1 MIVTPKELNNWSLNG
16 KEFIVLDIRPKNQ
29 ISKFPLLNLDHIKGD
44 FQSIKNI
51 EKRIT
56 FHHQDIDNFQQARI

>member
-29 ISKFPLLNLDHIKGD
+29 IREFPLINLDHIKGD
-44 FQSIKNI
+44 LRSIKNL
-51 EKRIT
+51 E
-56 FHHQDIDNFQQARI
+56 